1 MLTLTCSSLW
11 NSANESTHTST
22 MTEEEFELLWQR
34 MQTMNADDKAAFIE
48 EIDERN
54 RQAEAMAEMLMEE
67 LFVDDGLV
75 MVK

>member
-1 MLTLTCSSLW
+1 
-11 NSANESTHTST
+11 